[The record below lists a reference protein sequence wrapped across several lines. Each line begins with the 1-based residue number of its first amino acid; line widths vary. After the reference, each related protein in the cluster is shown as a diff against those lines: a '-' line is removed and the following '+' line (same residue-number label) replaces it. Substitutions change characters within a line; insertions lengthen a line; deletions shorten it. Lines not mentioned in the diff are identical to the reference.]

1 MQVHDEADPDLRLRT
16 PAPSL
21 PFEMYTHDPPLTGAI
36 RSSQPSQAMLDEI
49 HDHLVRVLT
58 EKLHWTDATE
68 PEMSA
73 GGGHVVIRFKRNG
86 QRYVFRVAKHGLPQ
100 HKRTMLAYRL
110 AGPLGL
116 MPEKIYHDGVS
127 VVERHAEGSALSARV
142 ADAVLARLGQGLGRL
157 HALPAQGFGPL
168 DFDTQAAFPDA
179 MTYYAA
185 QSAVSLDWAE
195 SDLSD
200 SQVDRLQAAVHDA
213 NEVPLSVRDA
223 PVRLGHGDL
232 WAHNVIV
239 DATSFTIIDWDRI
252 GAYPV
257 ERDLAFLLVLG
268 LSAAQCDA
276 LLGAYALR
284 DAISR
289 ERLSWFARRWLL
301 RDRGLRLADK
311 APRLAAIDALA
322 AQLKGLQP

>member
-1 MQVHDEADPDLRLRT
+1 MQPHG
-16 PAPSL
+16 
-21 PFEMYTHDPPLTGAI
+21 PPLLEIT
-36 RSSQPSQAMLDEI
+36 RSSESPKAMLDEI
-49 HDHLVRVLT
+49 HDHLVHVLT
-58 EKLHWTDATE
+58 EKLHWMDAIE

-73 GGGHVVIRFKRNG
+73 GGGHVVIRFKRAG

-142 ADAVLARLGQGLGRL
+142 AGAVLARLGQGLGRL

-168 DFDTQAAFPDA
+168 DFDAQGAFPDA
-179 MTYYAA
+179 MTYFAA
-185 QSAVSLDWAE
+185 QPAVSLDWAE
-195 SDLSD
+195 SDVPD
-200 SQVDRLQAAVHDA
+200 TAVERLQAAVQDA
-213 NEVPLSVRDA
+213 NEVPLSVRDS

-232 WAHNVIV
+232 WGHNVIV

-257 ERDLAFLLVLG
+257 ERDLTFLLLLG
-268 LSAAQCDA
+268 LSAAQCEA
-276 LLGAYALR
+276 LLGAYPLR

-289 ERLSWFARRWLL
+289 QRLIWFARRRLL

-311 APRLAAIDALA
+311 AFRLASMDGLA
-322 AQLKGLQP
+322 AELRDLQP